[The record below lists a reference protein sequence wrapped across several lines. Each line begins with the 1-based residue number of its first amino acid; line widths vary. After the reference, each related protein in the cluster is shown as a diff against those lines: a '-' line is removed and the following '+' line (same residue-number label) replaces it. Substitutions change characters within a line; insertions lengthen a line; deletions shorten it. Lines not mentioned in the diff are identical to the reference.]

1 MTPNCKDVLK
11 YIQVAAASFLVLST
25 KNSENVLTY
34 FHFGSQVARLLLR
47 PSRNIHVILKSHMH
61 LSGRFLALSLLLSAI
76 RASGAHLPACSEA
89 AKSFLPCEMNFEWNE
104 NDLPSSASAYKDEL
118 LNVEF
123 RSPNHITYLVRAY
136 WNGGRSLKV
145 RFSPT
150 QAGQWNYHVTSSIK
164 RFDNQESTFNVADS
178 GLPGFVDVANVRH
191 WWTTNKQPH
200 LWLSASAPPLLDIQQ
215 SAFEAWLDARKQD
228 GFTHIRATLLTSATA
243 KSSPNLAYFDT
254 LDDRLLAA
262 AARGFTL
269 DLIIA
274 DDAFLRS
281 GALSSWDQRDAIVR
295 YLVARYGTL
304 NETWQGVENYEQVQD
319 SRALLKDLDASLQK
333 YDSYRHPR
341 STDASGS
348 SSPLLTDGWMNY
360 MIEAVKDPQFG
371 AVEHQFTAQ
380 PEIHIIKAQDPDIFR
395 HELWSSTTNG
405 EYPSVSYQAL
415 QNDANVRAIRTWVKV
430 VSDTRHW
437 EFEPYFEVDGARAV
451 GLAEI
456 GYIAYAQKPGI
467 VEITFDKHKYTPVWI
482 NPSTGEEMVEK
493 NWRGEVFSRP
503 TPENS
508 HDWILDIEREGHKES
523 MLRSVRFESVDA
535 PVQEIESDASKIP
548 FDIVDPAGEEIN
560 PKQPVAFRVKLT
572 KTNRATRTMQ
582 YVWWGEVVAGGT
594 GARVFAVGS
603 NGSFTVPAELTKE
616 SGQTLN
622 LRVQAINA
630 NGKAYELDKVYKFT
644 P

>member
-1 MTPNCKDVLK
+1 
-11 YIQVAAASFLVLST
+11 
-25 KNSENVLTY
+25 
-34 FHFGSQVARLLLR
+34 
-47 PSRNIHVILKSHMH
+47 MH
-61 LSGRFLALSLLLSAI
+61 LSGRFLALSLLVFAV

-89 AKSFLPCEMNFEWNE
+89 AKSFLPCEMSFDWNANE
-104 NDLPSSASAYKDEL
+104 LPSSASPYKDEL

-123 RSPNHITYLVRAY
+123 RSPNHVTYLVRGY

-150 QAGQWNYHVTSSIK
+150 QPGQWNYHVTSPIK

-200 LWLSASAPPLLDIQQ
+200 LWLSASVRPFDMEQN
-215 SAFEAWLDARKQD
+215 AFEAWLDARKQD
-228 GFTHIRATLLTSATA
+228 GFTHIRGTLLTSAAA
-243 KSSPNLAYFDT
+243 KSFPNLSYFDT

-262 AARGFTL
+262 GSRGFTL
-269 DLIIA
+269 DLILA

-281 GALSSWDQRDAIVR
+281 GAFSSWDQRDVLIR
-295 YLVARYGTL
+295 YLVARYGSL
-304 NETWQGVENYEQVQD
+304 NVTWQGIESYEYMQD
-319 SRALLKDLDASLQK
+319 SRALLKDLNASLQK

-341 STDASGS
+341 STDARTS
-348 SSPLLTDGWMNY
+348 SSPLLSDGWMNY
-360 MIEAVKDPQFG
+360 MIEAVENPQFG
-371 AVEHQFTAQ
+371 AVEHQFTEQ
-380 PEIHIIKAQDPDIFR
+380 PEIHIIKAQDPVEFR

-405 EYPSVSYQAL
+405 EYPSVPYEAL
-415 QNDANVRAIRTWVKV
+415 QNEANVRAIRTWVKV

-437 EFEPYFEVDGARAV
+437 EFEPYFDVDGARAV

-482 NPSTGEEMVEK
+482 NPSTGEQMVEK

-503 TPENS
+503 TPDNS

-523 MLRSVRFESVDA
+523 MLRSVRFESMDA
-535 PVQEIESDASKIP
+535 PVQEAETDASKIP
-548 FDIVDPAGEEIN
+548 FDVVDPSGQEIN
-560 PKQPVAFRVKLT
+560 ANQPVPFRIKLT
-572 KTNRATRTMQ
+572 KTNRSTRTMQ
-582 YVWWGEVVAGGT
+582 YVWWGEVVGSGS
-594 GARVFAVGS
+594 GAHLLAVGS
-603 NGSFTVPAELTKE
+603 NGSFTVPAELSKE
-616 SGQTLN
+616 SGQTLHV
-622 LRVQAINA
+622 RIQAINA
-630 NGKAYELDKVYKFT
+630 NGKAYELDKVYTLT